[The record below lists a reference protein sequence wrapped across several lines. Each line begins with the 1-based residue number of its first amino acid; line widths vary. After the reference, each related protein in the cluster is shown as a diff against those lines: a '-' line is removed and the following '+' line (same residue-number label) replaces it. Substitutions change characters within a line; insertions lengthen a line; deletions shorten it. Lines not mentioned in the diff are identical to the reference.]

1 MIDTGVENL
10 IPLRAVPQ
18 LLPSRPNGKRLH
30 ISAVYRWTL
39 RGVKG
44 IRLETVRI
52 GGTTYTSREA
62 IQRFSERLSGSE
74 QSPQLV
80 NPVSRSRQRQLEEA
94 NAAVAKA
101 LAHGPPL
108 QRFGAIKH

>member
-10 IPLRAVPQ
+10 IPLRDVPRC
-18 LLPSRPNGKRLH
+18 LPPRPNGKRLH

-44 IRLETVRI
+44 VRLETVKI

-62 IQRFSERLSGSE
+62 IQRFSERLSGANAA
-74 QSPQLV
+74 PQLV
-80 NPVSRSRQRQLEEA
+80 NPVSRARQRQLEQA
-94 NAAVAKA
+94 NETVAKA
-101 LAHGPPL
+101 LGLDTSLHPA
-108 QRFGAIKH
+108 AIR

>member
-62 IQRFSERLSGSE
+62 IQRFSELLSGELPSA
-74 QSPQLV
+74 QPA
-80 NPVSRSRQRQLEEA
+80 NPVSRARQRQIEKA
-94 NAAVAKA
+94 NAAVATA
-101 LAHGPPL
+101 LGLERLPHDAAA
-108 QRFGAIKH
+108 Q